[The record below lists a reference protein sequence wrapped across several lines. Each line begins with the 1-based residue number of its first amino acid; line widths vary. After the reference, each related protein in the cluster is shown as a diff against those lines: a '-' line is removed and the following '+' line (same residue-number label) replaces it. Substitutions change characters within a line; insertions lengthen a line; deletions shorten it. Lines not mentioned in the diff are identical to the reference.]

1 MIARGT
7 NDMPEGGDVVDQE
20 LEPSFWQ
27 KIKMGAGDMRN
38 RAANPGA
45 FKGQPQGLPG
55 SFGEGLGR
63 LISGATM
70 TPKRPSIQ
78 GQTPSG
84 SSGQFAGIKKLLGL

>member
-1 MIARGT
+1 MIERGT
-7 NDMPEGGDVVDQE
+7 NDMPEGGDVVDQD

-27 KIKMGAGDMRN
+27 KIKMGASDMRN
-38 RAANPGA
+38 RVANPGLA
-45 FKGQPQGLPG
+45 ATPQSLPS

-63 LISGATM
+63 LMSGATM